1 MRTATLLLT
10 LAAAASGQPAV
21 TGDSAEAAFR
31 PADPTRA
38 VALFVPQQFFA
49 DDEYEPLARSLAGAG
64 LEVVVVSRDTGVA
77 VSTRRVILNPA
88 LTLEALRAED
98 FAALVL
104 VGGPGMVLH
113 WGDSLLHRRCRE
125 FQSAG
130 KTVAAIGIAPITLA
144 RSGVLKG
151 RTATVYNDRAAVTE
165 LKTAGARHSFRTL
178 VNDRGIITAAGADR
192 AAAVAAA
199 VARALGGKR

>member
-1 MRTATLLLT
+1 MRIVTLVLLL
-10 LAAAASGQPAV
+10 AGAASGQPSAA
-21 TGDSAEAAFR
+21 TDSAAAAFR
-31 PADPTRA
+31 PADPGRA

-49 DDEYEPLARSLAGAG
+49 DDEYEPLARRLAGAG
-64 LEVVVVSRDTGVA
+64 LEVAVVSRDTGVA
-77 VSTRRVILNPA
+77 VSTGRVILNPV

-98 FAALVL
+98 FAAFVL

-130 KTVAAIGIAPITLA
+130 KTIAAIGIAPITLA
-144 RSGVLKG
+144 RSGVLKD

-165 LKTAGARHSFRTL
+165 LKSAGARHSFRSL
-178 VNDRGIITAAGADR
+178 VTDRGIITAAGADR
-192 AAAVAAA
+192 AAAVAGA